1 MGKLSVKWGFPFRR
15 FRSIV
20 LLQKTTGGTGYEKT
34 WNAGH
39 GNHTHHG
46 LQRHAVQHGGSGAAV
61 AGNREKYPEMGH
73 IDKCRGQPCRK
84 APDHTAPAAE
94 APQKTLELV
103 EEPAPQP
110 PAPTPEQDKTLQES
124 IDHHEQ
130 VTLPQTEQPVESP
143 VMIDWPYPPIT
154 CPSKPDPTP
163 ATNWPYITA
172 PEPPTYTPEPK
183 PTEPPQEEP
192 APTPIPDVPADPVP
206 EPTEQPTEQ
215 PAEPSPDPTAEP
227 QTGYAACSCGA
238 RLSHEE
244 LVPHMKAH
252 ALKVENHSYR
262 AY

>member
-1 MGKLSVKWGFPFRR
+1 MRRLGMLVMAIILITGCNAMQSNMEEAERLWRETEKNIQKWAISTNVEASPA
-15 FRSIV
+15 
-20 LLQKTTGGTGYEKT
+20 EKP
-34 WNAGH
+34 
-39 GNHTHHG
+39 
-46 LQRHAVQHGGSGAAV
+46 RII
-61 AGNREKYPEMGH
+61 P
-73 IDKCRGQPCRK
+73 
-84 APDHTAPAAE
+84 APAAE
-94 APQKTLELV
+94 ALQKTLELV

-206 EPTEQPTEQ
+206 EPTE
-215 PAEPSPDPTAEP
+215 
-227 QTGYAACSCGA
+227 
-238 RLSHEE
+238 
-244 LVPHMKAH
+244 
-252 ALKVENHSYR
+252 
-262 AY
+262 

>member
-1 MGKLSVKWGFPFRR
+1 MRRLGMLVMAIILITGCNAMQSNMEEAERLWRETEKNIQKWAISTNVEASPA
-15 FRSIV
+15 
-20 LLQKTTGGTGYEKT
+20 EKPR
-34 WNAGH
+34 
-39 GNHTHHG
+39 
-46 LQRHAVQHGGSGAAV
+46 LI
-61 AGNREKYPEMGH
+61 P
-73 IDKCRGQPCRK
+73 
-84 APDHTAPAAE
+84 APAAE
-94 APQKTLELV
+94 APQTTLELV

-215 PAEPSPDPTAEP
+215 PAEPAPDPTAEP

>member
-1 MGKLSVKWGFPFRR
+1 
-15 FRSIV
+15 V

-46 LQRHAVQHGGSGAAV
+46 QSNMEEAERLW
-61 AGNREKYPEMGH
+61 RETEKNIQKWAISTNVEASPAEKPR
-73 IDKCRGQPCRK
+73 IIP
-84 APDHTAPAAE
+84 APAAE

-215 PAEPSPDPTAEP
+215 PAEPAPDPTAEP
-227 QTGYAACSCGA
+227 QTGCAACSCGA
-238 RLSHEE
+238 RLSPEE

-252 ALKVENHSYR
+252 ALKVENHSYW

>member
-1 MGKLSVKWGFPFRR
+1 MRRLGMLVMAIILITGCNAMQSNMEEAERLWRETEKNIQKWAISTNVEASPA
-15 FRSIV
+15 
-20 LLQKTTGGTGYEKT
+20 EKP
-34 WNAGH
+34 
-39 GNHTHHG
+39 
-46 LQRHAVQHGGSGAAV
+46 RII
-61 AGNREKYPEMGH
+61 P
-73 IDKCRGQPCRK
+73 
-84 APDHTAPAAE
+84 APAAE

-110 PAPTPEQDKTLQES
+110 PAPTSEQDKTLQES

-172 PEPPTYTPEPK
+172 PEPPTCTPEPK

-215 PAEPSPDPTAEP
+215 PAEPAPDPTAEP

>member
-1 MGKLSVKWGFPFRR
+1 MRRLGMLVMAIILITGCNAMQSNMEEAERLWRETEKNIQKWAISTNVEASPA
-15 FRSIV
+15 
-20 LLQKTTGGTGYEKT
+20 EKP
-34 WNAGH
+34 
-39 GNHTHHG
+39 
-46 LQRHAVQHGGSGAAV
+46 RII
-61 AGNREKYPEMGH
+61 P
-73 IDKCRGQPCRK
+73 
-84 APDHTAPAAE
+84 APAAE
-94 APQKTLELV
+94 ALQKTLELV

-192 APTPIPDVPADPVP
+192 APTPIPDVPADPVRG
-206 EPTEQPTEQ
+206 
-215 PAEPSPDPTAEP
+215 ARPSHESPCPQGRKPQLPGILNRSVPPWACRADPTLF
-227 QTGYAACSCGA
+227 S
-238 RLSHEE
+238 L
-244 LVPHMKAH
+244 KA
-252 ALKVENHSYR
+252 
-262 AY
+262 